1 LPYGD
6 HGGLVMIALLRLI
19 KWALVLAL
27 IFVGI
32 VLLLPNF
39 GVDLTQAVQGHFGGK
54 WIIAAIVFIDSF
66 LGRLV
71 LSSYSLAL
79 GALVI
84 VIASFLVFF
93 RV

>member
-1 LPYGD
+1 ML
-6 HGGLVMIALLRLI
+6 IALRMI
-19 KWALVLAL
+19 KWTIVLAL
-27 IFVGI
+27 IFTGV

-39 GVDLTQAVQGHFGGK
+39 GIDIAQAVQGHLGGR
-54 WIIAAIVFIDSF
+54 WIIAAVAFIDSY

-71 LSSYSLAL
+71 LSSYALAL
-79 GALVI
+79 GALFI